1 MDVGNYFRYM
11 LALALVLALIWVVGR
26 LLPKLKLSNKY
37 IPLSKRRLAVVES
50 LFLDT
55 KTRLVLVRR
64 DDREHLLLLTLGQT
78 GQVVEHGIAAKLPE
92 ISIPQATKSPTGPT
106 TGPIT
111 GPTTGPIEKIAFP
124 APITLPPLAQ
134 MMQRLFGIVEKIF
147 AFILAKSLGLSRAWK
162 NIILPLLRRRKSTKD
177 E

>member
-26 LLPKLKLSNKY
+26 LLPKLKLTNKY
-37 IPLSKRRLAVVES
+37 IPISKRRLAVVES

-78 GQVVEHGIAAKLPE
+78 GQVVEAGILAKSTENLAAQTASP
-92 ISIPQATKSPTGPT
+92 ITDQTAAATKN
-106 TGPIT
+106 
-111 GPTTGPIEKIAFP
+111 IAS
-124 APITLPPLAQ
+124 AAAIILPPLAQ
-134 MMQRLFGIVEKIF
+134 ILQRGFGIVEKIF

-162 NIILPLLRRRKSTKD
+162 NITLPLLRRSKSTKD